1 MNGPE
6 ILNFA
11 LKEVPNSIVQFLR
24 KNKLKI
30 TEVDKFIFHQANKFI
45 IKSLQQKLFL
55 PDEKVIIEMN
65 NSGNTVSSSIPIALK
80 KIENKIN
87 KNEKILLIG
96 FGGGLSWGVGLIQKC

>member
-1 MNGPE
+1 
-6 ILNFA
+6 
-11 LKEVPNSIVQFLR
+11 
-24 KNKLKI
+24 
-30 TEVDKFIFHQANKFI
+30 
-45 IKSLQQKLFL
+45 
-55 PDEKVIIEMN
+55 MN